1 MLNRGIDHLVLST
14 RDLER
19 QRDLYRRLGFTLTP
33 KAQHPFG
40 TANSIIQLQGCFL
53 ELLTVADESLIT
65 EPTGD
70 EFSFGAF
77 NRDFLSIYEGFSML
91 VFEGRDARADRAE
104 FAKSNLTT
112 YAPFDF
118 ERTARQPDGSEV
130 TVGFSLAFV
139 THADM
144 PHFAFFT
151 CQQHAPEYFWKPEY
165 QKHANTAQT
174 IADAVMVADRPTD
187 YARFF
192 ERLQGT
198 GAVAIADGNITVQTA
213 RGTVTVLTPDS
224 WRARFRFVA
233 PPNLNKGPRFAAY
246 TISVS
251 DMNALRTV
259 LNTSGL
265 DIKTAGDRMI
275 VKPRDAFG
283 VLIEFT
289 PVAG

>member
-1 MLNRGIDHLVLST
+1 MLNRGIDHLVLSA

-19 QRDLYRRLGFTLTP
+19 QRDLYRRLGFTITP
-33 KAQHPFG
+33 TAQHPFG

-65 EPTGD
+65 EAVGD
-70 EFSFGAF
+70 QFSFGAF
-77 NRDFLSIYEGFSML
+77 NRDFLAVQEGFSML
-91 VFEGRDARADRAE
+91 VFEGTDARADRAE
-104 FAKSNLTT
+104 FAKSGLTT
-112 YAPFDF
+112 YVPFDF
-118 ERTARQPDGSEV
+118 ERKARQPDGTEV
-130 TVGFSLAFV
+130 TVGFSLTFV

-151 CQQHAPEYFWKPEY
+151 CQQHAPEYFWKPDY

-174 IADAVMVADRPTD
+174 VSDVIMVADRPTD

-213 RGTVTVLTPDS
+213 RGIITVVTPDS
-224 WRARFRFVA
+224 WRARFSFIA
-233 PPNLNKGPRFAAY
+233 PPKLTSGPRFAAY
-246 TISVS
+246 TIGVS
-251 DMNALRTV
+251 DMDAARSALNA
-259 LNTSGL
+259 SGL
-265 DIKTAGDRMI
+265 DIKAADNRLI

-283 VLIEFT
+283 VLIEFA
-289 PVAG
+289 PVEG